1 MDTDSDESPFGG
13 GRRRPTGPA
22 TQIIKPLPVS
32 LEDLYTGSVKKLKVT
47 KKLLSGGTEVNTL
60 EVTIRPGYKAGTK
73 FKFAGAGHETPT
85 STQDMVFVLE
95 EKPHDTFKREGDD
108 LVLEIQVPLVD
119 ALSGPTAPATF
130 TRTVKMLDGRILRY
144 DIPYP
149 STAHGGAPLKPGQVI
164 KVAGEGMPVSKKD
177 SLKKKGDLLI
187 RLSIIFPPRL
197 TAAQSTSL
205 RSLLA

>member
-1 MDTDSDESPFGG
+1 M
-13 GRRRPTGPA
+13 
-22 TQIIKPLPVS
+22 
-32 LEDLYTGSVKKLKVT
+32 T

-85 STQDMVFVLE
+85 STQVRLPFLPHRYRALTRVVQDMVFVLE

-164 KVAGEGMPVSKKD
+164 KVAGEVRSS
-177 SLKKKGDLLI
+177 SL
-187 RLSIIFPPRL
+187 LSI
-197 TAAQSTSL
+197 
-205 RSLLA
+205 LLSC